1 MFIRTSIDGVGSRGF
16 GVAGRGGTRGN
27 LAKDKGRGQ
36 AEAVLSSAEGVER
49 NTD

>member
-1 MFIRTSIDGVGSRGF
+1 MFIGTSRDGVGGRGF
-16 GVAGRGGTRGN
+16 GAAERGGTRGN

-36 AEAVLSSAEGVER
+36 AEAVLSSTEGVEH